1 MSLSRRAFLRKSAY
15 AGAGLAI
22 GVRVPTAAVQG
33 RRPFEPNA
41 YIRIA
46 PDNVVTL
53 WVTRSEMGQ
62 GVRTNLPAA
71 LAEELEVDLAE
82 VRLEQAMPGARFKG
96 IRLRTSGSG
105 SSSGTFMDLRR
116 AGATAREMLIAAA
129 AAQWGVERGSCRAE
143 RGAVVHTASGR
154 RLTYG
159 DLADRAA
166 RQPVP
171 TNPPLKNGKDFRL
184 IGKGVK
190 RVDGPAIVRGLA
202 VYGLDARQPGMLVA
216 VLERCPT
223 LGGRLQNYDDRK
235 ALAVPGV
242 RHVVPIKS
250 GICGGVA
257 VVADN
262 TWAAMKGRDAL
273 SVTWAPGPAA
283 DFDSDQFIASMHAS
297 WSAEGYPIRREGDA
311 ATALARSPRA
321 LEAIYTYPFEAH
333 APLETMNC
341 AVDVRRGSCEMW
353 IPTQTPETAFD
364 NAIRTLGL
372 PPDSVSIHTTLMGG
386 GFGRRLFVDYAD
398 EAVELSRAIGRPVQV
413 VWTRTDDMRFGFFH
427 PPSLERLRA
436 GVTADGTINAWLH
449 QSTGPDLSMFGL
461 PTAEAMLDKQRYA
474 KDESPWGAF
483 DTFYNF
489 PSLKVDYIPVACPV
503 PTGSWRSVE
512 YPSRVFGRESFL
524 DEVAHATGRDPLQ
537 LRLELLRPGNVLVLG
552 SQRIDRARMIRVLE
566 LTREKVDW
574 SKRPAARGDRL
585 VGRGLATNVY
595 AADSYMAQVAEV
607 SVARDLTDLRVERI
621 VCVFD
626 CGFPINRDGLEGQV
640 ESAITWGLGATLHGK
655 IDFRR
660 GRAVQGTYGDF
671 RVLRMNEMPEIETH
685 IVPSEAEPGGFGE
698 HAVPPVAP
706 AVANALFAAT
716 GRRLRQLP
724 IEPAHLL
731 A

>member
-1 MSLSRRAFLRKSAY
+1 MSLSRRTFLRTGAY

-22 GVRVPTAAVQG
+22 GIRMPTATGQG
-33 RRPFEPNA
+33 RRSFEPNA

-71 LAEELEVDLAE
+71 LAEELEVDLAQ

-105 SSSGTFMDLRR
+105 SSSGTFMALRR
-116 AGATAREMLIAAA
+116 AGATAREMLVAAA
-129 AAQWGVERGSCRAE
+129 AAQWGVEHGSCRAE

-154 RLTYG
+154 HLTYG
-159 DLADRAA
+159 DLAERAA

-171 TNPPLKNGKDFRL
+171 TNPPLKNAKDFRL

-190 RVDGPAIVRGLA
+190 RVDGPAIVRGRA

-223 LGGRLQNYDDRK
+223 LGGHLQNYDGRK
-235 ALAVPGV
+235 ALAVAGV

-311 ATALARSPRA
+311 AAALARSPRA
-321 LEAIYTYPFEAH
+321 LEAVYTYPFEAH

-341 AVDVRRGSCEMW
+341 AVDVRPGSCEMW

-372 PPDSVSIHTTLMGG
+372 PPDKVSIHTTLMGG

-436 GVTADGTINAWLH
+436 GLTADGTINAWLH

-461 PTAEAMLDKQRYA
+461 PTAEDMQDKARYA

-489 PSLKVDYIPVACPV
+489 PSLKVDYVPVACPV

-524 DEVAHATGRDPLQ
+524 DEVAHAAGRDPLD

-552 SQRIDRARMIRVLE
+552 SQHIDRARMIRVLE
-566 LTREKVDW
+566 LTRERVDW
-574 SKRPAARGDRL
+574 SKPPAARGDRL
-585 VGRGLATNVY
+585 VGRGLATNIY
-595 AADSYMAQVAEV
+595 SADSYMAQVAEV
-607 SVARDLTDLRVERI
+607 SVARDLSDLRVERI

-640 ESAITWGLGATLHGK
+640 ESAITWGLSATLHGK